1 MDNFNLKKFLS
12 ENKLSENQKMIN
24 EESIQTIKD
33 YYSSRSKGVRNA
45 SGVIDDLLNEAGIN
59 DPELYSRFLDAISD
73 LVDEIESDID

>member
-12 ENKLSENQKMIN
+12 ENKLSENQEMIN

-45 SGVIDDLLNEAGIN
+45 SSVIDNLLSEAGVN